1 MSHRIDLHIE
11 QERIWIEQSKKD
23 IKGFEPLY
31 NKYYDLIYRFL
42 LRRTDNEMLAADL
55 CSQTFYKAL
64 SNIRKYEWRGKPLA
78 PWLYQ
83 IASNELR
90 KHFRNKKPVYVIEE
104 ELIESNEELGNNW
117 SRLLEANKLSEAL
130 DRLND
135 KEIQLIELRFFEE
148 LSFDEIAIIMD
159 MKLSAVK
166 MKLYRLL
173 AKMKTNLEEYV
184 EI

>member
-1 MSHRIDLHIE
+1 MNHRLDQHIE
-11 QERIWIEQSKKD
+11 EERIWIEQSKTD

-31 NKYYDLIYRFL
+31 NKYYDLIFRFL
-42 LRRTDNEMLAADL
+42 LRRTDDDMLAADL

-64 SNIRKYEWRGKPLA
+64 SSIKKYEWRGKSIA
-78 PWLYQ
+78 PWFYQ

-90 KHFRNKKPVYVIEE
+90 KHFRDKKPVYVIEE
-104 ELIESNEELGNNW
+104 EVIESSDELGNKW
-117 SRLLEANKLSEAL
+117 SKLLEANKLTEVL
-130 DRLND
+130 DRLNEQ
-135 KEIQLIELRFFEE
+135 EIQLIELKYFEE
-148 LSFDEIAIIMD
+148 LTFDEIALIMD

-173 AKMKTNLEEYV
+173 SKMRTNLEEYV